1 MTQPAQVTIDIVSDV
16 ACPWCAVGYKGLERA
31 LEALGDRID
40 AKVSWHPFELAPD
53 TPPAGQK
60 LTDYVR
66 ERYGASPEQSAKN
79 RSRIVDAGAAL
90 GIDFRY
96 SDESR
101 IYNTFKAHQLLHWAG
116 GQGRQTEL
124 KLAFFKAYFTDQ
136 ANVSEDEVLLAA
148 VESVGLDRAEAAAV
162 LADGRYA
169 GTVRAEE
176 EYWRD
181 ENIAGV
187 PAFIINGKFMVPGAQ
202 DAATFVRV
210 LERVMEREA
219 A

>member
-1 MTQPAQVTIDIVSDV
+1 MTQPAQLTIDIVSDV

-31 LEALGDRID
+31 LEALGDRVD
-40 AKVSWHPFELAPD
+40 AKIAWHPFELSPG
-53 TPPAGQK
+53 TPPEGQK
-60 LTDYVR
+60 LSDYVR
-66 ERYGASPEQSAKN
+66 ERYGASPEQSTKN
-79 RSRIVDAGAAL
+79 RSRIVEAGAAL

-101 IYNTFKAHQLLHWAG
+101 IYNTFKAHQLLHWAQESG
-116 GQGRQTEL
+116 KQTEL

-136 ANVSEDEVLLAA
+136 ANVSEEGVLLAA
-148 VESVGLDRAEAAAV
+148 VEAVGLDRAEAAAV

-169 GTVRAEE
+169 GAVRAEE
-176 EYWRD
+176 QYWRD

-187 PAFIINGKFMVPGAQ
+187 PAFIVNGKFMIPGAQ